1 METTKT
7 MTTEQFTGK
16 HNVELTGEQLYEISH
31 ALFELQK
38 IYHKDGFFYL
48 ENYAHGL
55 WQKIGTIISNI
66 NNK

>member
-1 METTKT
+1 

-16 HNVELTGEQLYEISH
+16 HNVELTGEELYEIRF
-31 ALFELQK
+31 ALFELCDR
-38 IYHKDGFFYL
+38 YRADGLFSL

-55 WQKIGTIISNI
+55 WEKIGTIMNNI